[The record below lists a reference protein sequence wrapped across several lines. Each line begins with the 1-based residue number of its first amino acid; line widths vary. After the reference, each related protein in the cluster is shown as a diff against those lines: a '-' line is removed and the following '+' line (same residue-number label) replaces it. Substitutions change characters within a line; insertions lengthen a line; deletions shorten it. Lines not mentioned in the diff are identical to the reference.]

1 MEDETDRLNNLCA
14 DLVSLR
20 RLEPGL
26 VHLFRDR
33 QAGEWVPVAELYR
46 FAGAPDDGIKPD
58 LAATWLPS
66 PSGQS
71 GYAVVLFCDDE
82 LQWSLTAYHNV
93 SGLFRDATSP
103 ATSATS

>member
-1 MEDETDRLNNLCA
+1 MEDEADRLNNLCA

-33 QAGEWVPVAELYR
+33 PAGGWVPVAELYR
-46 FAGAPDDGIKPD
+46 RAGEPVEGIKPE
-58 LAATWLPS
+58 LVVTWLPS
-66 PSGQS
+66 PSAQA
-71 GYAVVLFCDDE
+71 GYAVVLFCDDD

-93 SGLFRDATSP
+93 GRALGEENARLTATK
-103 ATSATS
+103 